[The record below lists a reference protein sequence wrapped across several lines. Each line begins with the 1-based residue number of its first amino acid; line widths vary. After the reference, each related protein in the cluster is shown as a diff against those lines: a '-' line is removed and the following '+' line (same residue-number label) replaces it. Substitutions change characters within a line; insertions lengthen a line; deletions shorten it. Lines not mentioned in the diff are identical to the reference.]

1 MNEFAGRDARFALL
15 YRETVATDVSRAV
28 EGARPAAR
36 IGVRLIHASRR
47 LNPLFRRARCVG
59 STAGGTPAAT
69 GSPPKKLH
77 PPTLESLRSGE
88 PKCARKGA
96 TASWSAAVQNL
107 TARTMVHGKHI
118 GFTLIELLVVIA
130 IIAVLAGLLLSVLGR
145 AKAKAQGIACLSE
158 IKQFGLAWMMY
169 TDDYNGRLTPNLG
182 GQQITNGQ
190 RWVLGWLSS
199 AGPDNTNDLFLK
211 ESLLAPYLQTLPLW
225 RCPGDRS
232 QAAVGGRHL
241 PRVRSFSMNHFLG
254 QPWPSDGYTVYRTI
268 GDITE
273 PGPASLWVFMDERPE
288 CINDATFA
296 VSLKFDPAQAG
307 TWSLTDFPGTYHN
320 GAASLGFADGHVE
333 SKKWLDARTRPK
345 LPYTVVLVNPTPT
358 PGNPDA
364 LWLQERSTRRV
375 PKGQQQ

>member
-1 MNEFAGRDARFALL
+1 MKLQIPNPKSRKNPKPQLSKGGRAWRFFLNLYLGLALL
-15 YRETVATDVSRAV
+15 
-28 EGARPAAR
+28 
-36 IGVRLIHASRR
+36 
-47 LNPLFRRARCVG
+47 
-59 STAGGTPAAT
+59 
-69 GSPPKKLH
+69 
-77 PPTLESLRSGE
+77 
-88 PKCARKGA
+88 
-96 TASWSAAVQNL
+96 TASG
-107 TARTMVHGKHI
+107 RPCFG
-118 GFTLIELLVVIA
+118 
-130 IIAVLAGLLLSVLGR
+130 VLAN
-145 AKAKAQGIACLSE
+145 
-158 IKQFGLAWMMY
+158 AWH
-169 TDDYNGRLTPNLG
+169 
-182 GQQITNGQ
+182 I
-190 RWVLGWLSS
+190 
-199 AGPDNTNDLFLK
+199 PDNTNDLFLK